1 MGWRCLIWQGFS
13 GDGCGYQACERTGF
27 GGRTGKADIR
37 GHGPAVCLGK
47 RGEWW
52 AARLA
57 VSLLGA
63 DSVGRIAKSVA
74 LAVVF
79 QAGPK
84 VPASGER
91 CLQAESRLDLIESV
105 GGENREVGQ
114 CMAVV
119 RAGYHDDG
127 GEGPAI
133 APHFE
138 DVRGGE
144 GICQAPR

>member
-1 MGWRCLIWQGFS
+1 M
-13 GDGCGYQACERTGF
+13 
-27 GGRTGKADIR
+27 
-37 GHGPAVCLGK
+37 
-47 RGEWW
+47 
-52 AARLA
+52 
-57 VSLLGA
+57 
-63 DSVGRIAKSVA
+63 VA
-74 LAVVF
+74 LAVVL

-84 VPASGER
+84 VPAPGER
-91 CLQAESRLDLIESV
+91 GFEAESLLDLIESF

-133 APHFE
+133 APHFD

-144 GICQAPR
+144 GKGYAKRLDDHGVSFRAQSARGPLA